1 MSDILSQEEIEALL
15 SSLSS
20 DASSD
25 GGFEEAPVR
34 GSAGDS
40 GPSHSSYGGFLPATK
55 PGSTGPIAYEVYDF
69 RRPDKFSK
77 EQLRTLQMLHET
89 FGRTAATSLSAYLR
103 TPVSMDLV
111 SLEQVPYE
119 EYLRSLNRSVFSVI
133 ALNPLTG
140 EAALEMEFDLIFVMV
155 DKLLG
160 GPGRTLNRSNLTD
173 IETPLV
179 RQIVDRILQSLKMS
193 WEGVVI
199 VNPSIDAIET
209 SAQFVQIAP
218 PSDIVVSI
226 LFELRVG
233 EVRGAM
239 SLCIPY
245 MLLKPITNKLSAQK
259 WFMSS
264 GSRRQSPMVRSYLN
278 TLISEASVQCE
289 LQLGDS
295 SITIRDFLSLR
306 PGDVVKLRQKSST
319 PTVIKVAGIPK
330 LLGKPISDGKKLA
343 LQILERSE

>member
-1 MSDILSQEEIEALL
+1 VSDILSQEEIEALL

-20 DASSD
+20 DDSLDDPQEDHSVR
-25 GGFEEAPVR
+25 GGGHEAP
-34 GSAGDS
+34 A
-40 GPSHSSYGGFLPATK
+40 HASYGGYLPASK
-55 PGSTGPIAYEVYDF
+55 PGSKGPISYEVYDF

-89 FGRTAATSLSAYLR
+89 FARTAATSLSAYLR
-103 TPVSMDLV
+103 SPLSIDLV

-119 EYLRSLNRSVFSVI
+119 EYLRSLNRSVFSII
-133 ALNPLTG
+133 ALNPLSG

-160 GPGRTLNRSNLTD
+160 GPGRTLTRSNLTD

-179 RQIVDRILQSLKMS
+179 RQIVDRILQSLKLS

-199 VNPSIDAIET
+199 VNPSIDGIET

-233 EVRGAM
+233 DIRGAM

-264 GSRRQSPMVRSYLN
+264 GSRRQSPMVRSSL
-278 TLISEASVQCE
+278 TALISEASVPCE
-289 LQLGDS
+289 MELGDS

-306 PGDVVKLRQKSST
+306 PGDVVKLRQKSNN
-319 PTVIKVAGIPK
+319 PAVLKVAGIPK
-330 LLGKPISDGKKLA
+330 LVGKPVLDGKKLV
-343 LQILERSE
+343 LQILGYAE

>member
-20 DASSD
+20 DDASVASD
-25 GGFEEAPVR
+25 EDSSGR
-34 GSAGDS
+34 ISGSQA
-40 GPSHSSYGGFLPATK
+40 SYGGFVPASR
-55 PGSTGPIAYEVYDF
+55 PGSTSPVTYEVYDF

-103 TPVSMDLV
+103 TPISIDLV
-111 SLEQVPYE
+111 SLEQVPYD
-119 EYLRSLNRSVFSVI
+119 EYLRSLNRSVFAVL
-133 ALNPLTG
+133 ALNPLSG

-160 GPGRTLNRSNLTD
+160 GPGRTVNRSNLTE

-199 VNPSIDAIET
+199 VNPSIDGIET
-209 SAQFVQIAP
+209 STQFVQIAP

-233 EVRGAM
+233 DIRGAM

-259 WFMSS
+259 WFMAS
-264 GSRRQSPMVRSYLN
+264 GARRQSPQTRQSLT
-278 TLISEASVQCE
+278 TLISEAPVNCE
-289 LQLGDS
+289 LSLGDS
-295 SITIRDFLSLR
+295 SITVKDFLSLR
-306 PGDVVKLRQKSST
+306 PGDVVKLRQKSSA
-319 PTVIKVAGIPK
+319 PTVIKVAGTPK
-330 LLGKPISDGKKLA
+330 LLAKPVLDGRKVV
-343 LQILERSE
+343 LQVIGRTD

>member
-1 MSDILSQEEIEALL
+1 VSDILSQEEIEALL

-20 DASSD
+20 DASGD
-25 GGFEEAPVR
+25 GAHDEAPVR
-34 GSAGDS
+34 GGGDS
-40 GPSHSSYGGFLPATK
+40 GASPVGYGGFLPASK

-103 TPVSMDLV
+103 SPVSIDLV

-133 ALNPLTG
+133 ALNPLSG

-199 VNPSIDAIET
+199 VNPSIDGIET
-209 SAQFVQIAP
+209 STQFVQIAP

-264 GSRRQSPMVRSYLN
+264 GSRRQSPIVRGHLN

-289 LQLGDS
+289 LHLGENDIS
-295 SITIRDFLSLR
+295 IRDFLSLR
-306 PGDVVKLRQKSST
+306 PGDVVKLKQKSNA
-319 PTVIKVAGIPK
+319 PTVVKVAGIPK

-343 LQILERSE
+343 IQILERAD